1 MTARTLTLKGSD
13 AGRYYVERELGYYLD
28 QSEPPGQWLGGGA
41 ARLGLRGAVDEDD
54 FLALMGGLDPRS
66 GQLLGTGHTETT
78 TRGFDVTCS
87 APKSVSVLFAFG
99 DEDARAQVLAAH
111 DAAVS
116 AVVGWIEDHAHCR
129 YRVNGEVCVFDAE
142 GIVVAAF
149 RQHSSRALDP
159 QLHTHVIIPNRVLS
173 PDGRWL
179 ALDARTIKQDQQTL
193 SRLYHAGLRSELT
206 ARLGVRWKT
215 PKNGIAEIRDVPDT
229 VLEEFS
235 QRSEAIGD
243 RIEAKV
249 DRFIDQFDR
258 LPTPRERWRLE
269 REAVLDTRPPKQDAD
284 PRSLHDEWSNRLIDL
299 GCSSKRLVH
308 GALSRQQGVAHID
321 EPTRDEMAEDALAVL
336 ASKQSTWRLAEVV
349 RELAAA
355 VPTDLAVPAS
365 ELGRFLDS
373 LAEELTVSNMVDLS
387 RPVPAGTTRRRD
399 GRPVT
404 EGAAERILTT
414 PEILSQEER
423 LLALAERRLAAG
435 GDDHQV
441 EAVEL
446 LAPAQ
451 RTLATA
457 AAGDRPLVL
466 AVGPAGTGKTTALRP
481 AVDQLRSEGRAVFG
495 VAPSAAAAEALRVD
509 AGVDAD
515 TLDKLLIEHHL
526 DRPPDHRYDLP
537 AGSTVIVDEAAMVST
552 DRLAELFDLAERRT
566 WRLVL
571 VGDPLQFSAVGRA
584 GMFGHLVETFEA
596 IELGRVHRFNEAWEA
611 SASLRLRRGDVTVLD
626 DYEHHGRLRG
636 GTERR
641 MRIAAV
647 EAWWQAR
654 ERGESAALTASTNA
668 SVVALNHEAQRR
680 RLQAGQLDC
689 AGPSVQVGP
698 YELHPGDVV
707 ATRHNDR
714 RLLTDRHQMVKN
726 RDRWVITDVHPDRSL
741 TVEGRTGRVHLP
753 SDYVKDHVQL
763 AYAETSHASQGRTVD
778 RSFLFLDGP
787 AGAAGVYVPMTRGRE
802 SNEAFI
808 VVRGEESPTDVLTDA
823 LSRTWTDRPAVAV
836 RADRPLPRSQQDSDG
851 SSGRPLEAGEL
862 RSLMNRVAALDWEI
876 GLARSGVPM
885 ARHQVDELARRRA
898 HLERSV
904 RDLEAGLRTA
914 KATEERLDRPLS
926 RRRYQ
931 DELRRC
937 RAEVK
942 WIPYAL
948 ARDQDELATVAVREV
963 VARKKLVRAEA
974 AVTRVPQLE
983 AEQTVVLYALAADAG
998 ARANLP
1004 TALLP
1009 TTVRAAVGERP
1020 AAGGPLGLWED
1031 AAGRLAQHH
1040 AAFESPSTTV
1050 DRQQFRSFDDPY
1062 EVSNRAAVQALERL
1076 DRALGRQ
1083 PEVEPPHRSLGLSL

>member
-41 ARLGLRGAVDEDD
+41 ARLGLSGTVDEDD
-54 FLALMGGLDPRS
+54 FLALMGGLDPRT
-66 GQLLGTGHTETT
+66 GQPLGSAHTETT

-99 DEDARAQVLAAH
+99 DEDARSQVLVAH

-116 AVVGWIEDHAHCR
+116 AVVGWIEEHAHCR

-149 RQHSSRALDP
+149 QQHSSRALDP
-159 QLHTHVIIPNRVLS
+159 QLHTHVVIPNRVLS

-215 PKNGIAEIRDVPDT
+215 PKNGIAEIRDVPDA
-229 VLEEFS
+229 VLDEFS
-235 QRSEAIGD
+235 QRSEAIND

-249 DRFIDQFDR
+249 DRFIDTFDR
-258 LPTPRERWRLE
+258 DPTPREWWRLQ

-284 PRSLHDEWSNRLIDL
+284 PRSLHDEWGERLTDL
-299 GCSSKRLVH
+299 GFASERLVL

-321 EPTRDEMAEDALAVL
+321 EATKEEMAEDALAAL

-349 RELAAA
+349 RELAAV
-355 VPTDLAVPAS
+355 VPTDLAIPAS
-365 ELGRFLDS
+365 ELSRVLDS
-373 LAEELTVSNMVDLS
+373 LAEDLTVSNMVDLS
-387 RPVPAGTTRRRD
+387 RPVPTGATRRRD

-441 EAVEL
+441 AAVDHL
-446 LAPAQ
+446 TPAQ

-457 AAGDRPLVL
+457 AAGDRSLVL

-481 AVDQLRSEGRAVFG
+481 AVDQLRLEGRVVFG
-495 VAPSAAAAEALRVD
+495 VAPSAAAAEVLRVD

-537 AGSTVIVDEAAMVST
+537 AGSSVIVDEAAMVST

-596 IELGRVHRFNEAWEA
+596 IELGRVHRFNEEWEA

-626 DYEHHGRLRG
+626 DYEQHGRLRG

-647 EAWWQAR
+647 EAWWQATQ
-654 ERGESAALTASTNA
+654 RGESAALTATTNT
-668 SVVALNHEAQRR
+668 SVVALNHEAQLR
-680 RLQAGQLDC
+680 RLQAGQLDG
-689 AGPSVQVGP
+689 AGPSMQVGP
-698 YELHPGDVV
+698 YDLHPGDVV

-714 RLLTDRHQMVKN
+714 RLLTDRQQMVKN
-726 RDRWVITDVHPDRSL
+726 RDRWVITDVHRDRSL

-753 SDYVKDHVQL
+753 SDYVKEHVQL

-802 SNEAFI
+802 SNEAF
-808 VVRGEESPTDVLTDA
+808 VVVAGEESPTDVLTDA

-836 RADRPLPRSQQDSDG
+836 RADRPLPRSQQDPDE

-862 RSLMNRVAALDWEI
+862 RKLVRRAAVLDWEI
-876 GLARSGVPM
+876 RLARTDVPR
-885 ARHQVDELARRRA
+885 ARQQVDEVARRRA
-898 HLERSV
+898 HLKRSV
-904 RDLEAGLRTA
+904 RDLEDRLRTA
-914 KATEERLDRPLS
+914 EATVERLDRPLS
-926 RRRYQ
+926 RRRHH
-931 DELRRC
+931 DEIRRC
-937 RAEVK
+937 QAQVER
-942 WIPYAL
+942 IPDDL
-948 ARDQDELATVAVREV
+948 TRDRRELATLALREV
-963 VARKKLVRAEA
+963 AARKKLVRAEA

-983 AEQTVVLYALAADAG
+983 SERIVALHALATDAR
-998 ARANLP
+998 ARANIP
-1004 TALLP
+1004 TAMLP
-1009 TTVRAAVGERP
+1009 ATVRDAVGGRP
-1020 AAGGPLGLWED
+1020 VSGGTLELWRD
-1031 AAGRLAQHH
+1031 AVGRLAQHH
-1040 AAFESPSTTV
+1040 AAFESLSTTV
-1050 DRQQFRSFDDPY
+1050 DRNQLRSFDDPF

-1083 PEVEPPHRSLGLSL
+1083 PAVEPPHRSLGLSL